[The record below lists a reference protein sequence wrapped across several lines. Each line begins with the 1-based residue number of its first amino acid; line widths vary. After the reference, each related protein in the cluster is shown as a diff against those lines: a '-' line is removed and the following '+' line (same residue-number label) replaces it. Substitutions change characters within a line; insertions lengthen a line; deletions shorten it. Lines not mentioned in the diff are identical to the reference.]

1 MVETSLHERKL
12 VRFDILD
19 VLEKVVNVD
28 KKVVA
33 AGQTRA
39 GSIVVGVPVGIV
51 AVASGILLLDLLC
64 LISNRWLWDES
75 GDGRRR
81 NGKRRGDLRSVQTRA
96 GARTPGTGQRRRE

>member
-1 MVETSLHERKL
+1 MVEASLHERKL

-51 AVASGILLLDLLC
+51 AVASGILLLDLQ
-64 LISNRWLWDES
+64 IR
-75 GDGRRR
+75 
-81 NGKRRGDLRSVQTRA
+81 V
-96 GARTPGTGQRRRE
+96 